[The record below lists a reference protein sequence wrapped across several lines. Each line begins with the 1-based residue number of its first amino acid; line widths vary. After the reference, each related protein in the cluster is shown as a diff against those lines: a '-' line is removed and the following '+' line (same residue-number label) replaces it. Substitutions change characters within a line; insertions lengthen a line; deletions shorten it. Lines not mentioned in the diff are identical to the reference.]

1 MEPRRE
7 EEAEPNLRDGAFHG
21 LGRAI
26 QVEPTGRQHVRG
38 ARFAADGAV
47 AVLGHRHARAGGDQR
62 GRGGDVEARAAVAAR
77 AHHVRHGAQTHID
90 GNGMAKEKA
99 RCADEFAAG
108 LALHAQGHEER
119 PQADGLGFA
128 AHDLVKDG
136 AHLALGEVA
145 TRKGIRQGSVK
156 FTHGGTP
163 R

>member
-7 EEAEPNLRDGAFHG
+7 EEAEPNLRDGALHG
-21 LGRAI
+21 LGRTI
-26 QVEPTGRQHVRG
+26 QIDPAGGQHVRG
-38 ARFAADGAV
+38 AGLAADGAI
-47 AVLGHRHARAGGDQR
+47 AVLGHRHARAGGDQG

-77 AHHVRHGAQTHID
+77 AHHVRHGAQAHVD
-90 GNGMAKEKA
+90 GDGVAEEEA
-99 RCADEFAAG
+99 RGADEFAAG

-119 PQADGLGFA
+119 PQADGLGLA

-136 AHLALGEVA
+136 AHLVLGEVA
-145 TRKGIRQGSVK
+145 ARKGVRQGSVK